1 MQKISTYDFKGKKAL
16 VRVDYNVPLD
26 ADFNVTDDSRIS
38 ATVQTVKTILNGG
51 GAVILMSHFGR
62 PKSGPEKK
70 YSLSHIIPAVE
81 NNLGVKVKFA
91 TDSVGES
98 ARKMASELR
107 SGEVL
112 LLENVRFYDGE
123 QKGDEAFAKELST
136 LGDCFVFD
144 AFGAAHRA
152 DASTTIIAK
161 FFPNDKMFGYVM
173 ERELDATRRVLE
185 TPERPYVAIIGGA
198 KVSSKITIIERLMEK
213 VDKIII
219 GGGMAYTFAA
229 ADGGNIGNSLCE
241 QDQFE
246 TAHRVVAKA
255 KELGVKLYLSEDSV
269 CGDAFSNDANVK
281 VFPSM
286 DIENGW
292 MGMDIGDKG
301 ASLFA
306 EAIADCKTILWN
318 GPMGVFEMDKF
329 AEGSKIVATAIATA
343 TVNGAFSL
351 IGGGD
356 SVACINKFGYDDKVS
371 YCSTG
376 GGALLEYLEGKTLP
390 AIAAILES

>member
-1 MQKISTYDFKGKKAL
+1 MQLISNYDFRGKKAL

-38 ATVQTVKTILNGG
+38 ATVKTIQTILKGG
-51 GAVILMSHFGR
+51 GSAIIMSHFGR
-62 PKSGPEKK
+62 PKSGPEDK
-70 YSLSHIIPAVE
+70 YSLRHIVSTVE
-81 NNLGVKVKFA
+81 KNIGAKVLFA

-98 ARKMASELR
+98 AKKMAADLKP
-107 SGEVL
+107 GEVL
-112 LLENVRFYDGE
+112 LLENVRFYAGE
-123 QKGDEAFAKELST
+123 QKGDESFARELSL

-152 DASTTIIAK
+152 DASTAIIAK

-173 ERELDATRRVLE
+173 ERELDATRRVLDA
-185 TPERPYVAIIGGA
+185 PEHPYVAIIGGA
-198 KVSSKITIIERLMEK
+198 KVSSKITIIENLMER

-229 ADGGNIGNSLCE
+229 ADGGRIGNSLCE
-241 QDQFE
+241 KDQFD
-246 TAHRVVAKA
+246 TAHRVIAKA
-255 KELGVKLYLSEDSV
+255 KAKGVKLYLSEDSV
-269 CGDAFSNDANVK
+269 CGDAFSADANVMTCASNEI
-281 VFPSM
+281 P
-286 DIENGW
+286 DGW
-292 MGMDIGDKG
+292 MGMDIGPKG
-301 ASLFA
+301 AALFS

-329 AEGSKIVATAIATA
+329 AEGSKVVATAIAKA
-343 TVNGAFSL
+343 TVGGAFSL

-356 SVACINKFGYDDKVS
+356 SVACINQFGYEDKVS

-390 AIAAILES
+390 AIAAIIE

>member
-1 MQKISTYDFKGKKAL
+1 MQTISNYNFSGKKAL

-38 ATVQTVKTILNGG
+38 ATIKTVKTILAGG

-62 PKSGPEKK
+62 PKNGPEDK
-70 YSLSHIIPAVE
+70 YSLRHIVSTVE
-81 NNLGVKVKFA
+81 KNIGTKVLFA
-91 TDSVGES
+91 TDSIGES
-98 ARKMASELR
+98 AKKMAASLK

-112 LLENVRFYDGE
+112 LLENVRFYAGE
-123 QKGDEAFAKELST
+123 QKGDREFARELST
-136 LGDCFVFD
+136 LGNCFVFD

-152 DASTTIIAK
+152 DASTTIIAE

-173 ERELDATRRVLE
+173 EQELDATRRVLE

-213 VDKIII
+213 VDRIII

-229 ADGGNIGNSLCE
+229 ADGGRIGSSLCE
-241 QDQFE
+241 QDQFD

-255 KELGVKLYLSEDSV
+255 KERGVKLYLSEDSV

-281 VFPSM
+281 VFPSN
-286 DIENGW
+286 DIPDGW
-292 MGMDIGDKG
+292 MGMDIGCKG
-301 ASLFA
+301 SALFA
-306 EAIADCKTILWN
+306 DAIKDCKTILWN
-318 GPMGVFEMDKF
+318 GPMGVFEMSKF
-329 AEGSKIVATAIATA
+329 EEGSKVVASAIAEA
-343 TVNGAFSL
+343 TTKGAFSL

-356 SVACINKFGYDDKVS
+356 SVACINQFGYEDKVS

-390 AIAAILES
+390 AIAAIIE

>member
-1 MQKISTYDFKGKKAL
+1 MQTISNYNFKGKKAL

-26 ADFNVTDDSRIS
+26 ANFNVTDDSRIS
-38 ATVQTVKTILNGG
+38 ATVNTIKSILNGG
-51 GAVILMSHFGR
+51 GSVILMSHFGR
-62 PKSGPEKK
+62 PKSGPEDK
-70 YSLSHIIPAVE
+70 YSLRHIVSTVE
-81 NNLGVKVKFA
+81 KNIGTKVLFA
-91 TDSVGES
+91 TDSIGES
-98 ARKMASELR
+98 AKTMAANLAD
-107 SGEVL
+107 GEVL
-112 LLENVRFYDGE
+112 LLENVRFYAGE
-123 QKGDEAFAKELST
+123 QKGDREFAKALSA

-152 DASTTIIAK
+152 DASTTIIAE

-185 TPERPYVAIIGGA
+185 TPQRPYVAIIGGA

-213 VDKIII
+213 VDRIII

-229 ADGGNIGNSLCE
+229 ADGGRIGSSLCE
-241 QDQFE
+241 TDQFE

-255 KELGVKLYLSEDSV
+255 KELGVELFLSPDSV

-281 VFPSM
+281 VYPSN
-286 DIENGW
+286 DIPDGW
-292 MGMDIGDKG
+292 MGMDIGAIG
-301 ASLFA
+301 ADAFA
-306 EAIADCKTILWN
+306 KAIADCKTILWN
-318 GPMGVFEMDKF
+318 GPMGVFEMSKF
-329 AEGSKIVATAIATA
+329 EQGSKTVATAIAEA
-343 TVNGAFSL
+343 TVKGAFSL

-356 SVACINKFGYDDKVS
+356 SVACINQFGFEDKVS

-390 AIAAILES
+390 AIAAIIE

>member
-1 MQKISTYDFKGKKAL
+1 MQTISNYNFSGKKAL

-26 ADFNVTDDSRIS
+26 AAFNVTDDSRIS
-38 ATVQTVKTILNGG
+38 ATIKTVKTILAGG

-62 PKSGPEKK
+62 PKSGPEDK
-70 YSLSHIIPAVE
+70 YSLRHIVSTVE
-81 NNLGVKVKFA
+81 KNIGTKVKFA
-91 TDSVGES
+91 TDSIGES
-98 ARKMASELR
+98 AKTMAAELKC
-107 SGEVL
+107 GEVL
-112 LLENVRFYDGE
+112 LLENVRFYSGE
-123 QKGDEAFAKELST
+123 QKGDREFARELST
-136 LGDCFVFD
+136 LGNCFVFD

-152 DASTTIIAK
+152 DASTTIIAE

-173 ERELDATRRVLE
+173 EQELDATRRVLE

-213 VDKIII
+213 VDRIII

-229 ADGGNIGNSLCE
+229 ADGGRIGSSLCE
-241 QDQFE
+241 QDQFD

-255 KELGVKLYLSEDSV
+255 KELGVELYLSEDSV

-281 VFPSM
+281 VFNSN
-286 DIENGW
+286 DIPDGW
-292 MGMDIGDKG
+292 MGMDIGEKG
-301 ASLFA
+301 AALFA
-306 EAIADCKTILWN
+306 NAIKDCKTILWN
-318 GPMGVFEMDKF
+318 GPMGVFEMPKF
-329 AEGSKIVATAIATA
+329 EKGSRVVAGAIAEA
-343 TVNGAFSL
+343 TTKGAFSL

-356 SVACINKFGYDDKVS
+356 SVACINQFGYDDKVS

-390 AIAAILES
+390 AIAAIQN